1 MKAPIF
7 FALLSCVAC
16 SKPDAAPR
24 RTEPW
29 LAHPSTSASA
39 TDSSAPRRYRFTS
52 DSSIRFSTNGRK
64 GKVSGK
70 LALGSGQLQ
79 LDPRD
84 LKQTRANVDVDLTT
98 LSVDTAPADNVE
110 LGGSPSAVALQWLEL
125 GQSVASERRT
135 PFMTARFEL
144 AAVENATPPYV
155 ELGSK
160 RKQTT
165 RATAVG
171 TLLLHGFRAPIR
183 VDVAVSETEPG
194 RISIR
199 SLGPLV
205 LPLADHDITAR
216 GADGVRDALA
226 AARSADW
233 VGKQARIEVELV
245 AVIDTVSK

>member
-1 MKAPIF
+1 LKAPFF
-7 FALLSCVAC
+7 FALLACVAC

-29 LAHPSTSASA
+29 LAHPSSSASP
-39 TDSSAPRRYRFTS
+39 TDGSAPRRYRFTS

-70 LALGSGQLQ
+70 LAVGSGQLQ

-84 LKQTRANVDVDLTT
+84 LKQTRASVDVDLTT
-98 LSVDTAPADNVE
+98 LSVDATPPDDLQ
-110 LGGSPSAVALQWLEL
+110 LGGSPSAVALQWLGL
-125 GQSVASERRT
+125 GPSVPSEQRT

-144 AAVENATPPYV
+144 ATVENATPPYV

-160 RKQTT
+160 RRQVT
-165 RATAVG
+165 RATVVG
-171 TLLLHGFRAPIR
+171 TLLLHGFRAPVR

-226 AARSADW
+226 AARSVDW
-233 VGKQARIEVELV
+233 VGKQARVELELV
-245 AVIDTVSK
+245 AVADTNP